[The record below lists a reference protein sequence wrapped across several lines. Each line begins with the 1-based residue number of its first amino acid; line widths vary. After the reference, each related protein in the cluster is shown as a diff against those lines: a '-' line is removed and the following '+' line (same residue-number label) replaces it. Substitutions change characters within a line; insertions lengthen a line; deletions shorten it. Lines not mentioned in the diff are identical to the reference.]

1 MKNSNAVFLL
11 LRGGVTFH
19 VWGRVNGIMQYSL
32 NILKGLAKRDCTF
45 GIAGKLFQ
53 QILIQKDKR
62 LPRAIKSSFQKDL
75 NFTENRGNI
84 LLV

>member
-1 MKNSNAVFLL
+1 MGQGYSLES
-11 LRGGVTFH
+11 
-19 VWGRVNGIMQYSL
+19 GIMQYSL